1 MSAIPYRLW
10 SGPLRRPEW
19 AHLVCVA
26 PFNARYLYTLQ
37 ANMMGLGH
45 FREETPQISRGHW
58 WALVTVSQT
67 PAVARGDALG
77 IYPSAYVYR
86 FWDDVGFLVVHQAA
100 ATAAAACGSYRAVLR
115 GGVPSLLYI
124 TGEGGMGRSHL
135 GSVAFSVV
143 EVDIVIPRLSDGGT
157 NTLNLSPFR
166 YRGQGS
172 MAVLLGIATRLPQVL
187 PRPPAR
193 SKISPPAASHRAGR
207 GRRLA
212 DGSQRARDAGH
223 LAGSH
228 GTPVSVRTSVK
239 TGELTPGFANRL

>member
-1 MSAIPYRLW
+1 MMDRGDSREEISQISHGKWWAFGTVFQTPRVDQDGFVFIYPIRVRASLPRRR
-10 SGPLRRPEW
+10 GLPLRAPGGGHGHVRLRKPPGRPAGW
-19 AHLVCVA
+19 GA
-26 PFNARYLYTLQ
+26 
-37 ANMMGLGH
+37 G
-45 FREETPQISRGHW
+45 
-58 WALVTVSQT
+58 
-67 PAVARGDALG
+67 
-77 IYPSAYVYR
+77 
-86 FWDDVGFLVVHQAA
+86 
-100 ATAAAACGSYRAVLR
+100 
-115 GGVPSLLYI
+115 PSLYHRHI
-124 TGEGGMGRSHL
+124 TREGGMGRSHL